1 MVPPWAGIALIL
13 CALSALMAGANVF
26 QRRCAPHPEV
36 VRKLLH
42 LGMGLLSLSLS
53 WLFTSPWPVLV
64 FVALTVL
71 GMLVLR
77 ISTPLRTQLGRVIH
91 GVPRPSL
98 GEVYFPLSVGVIFFL
113 SRGDPFLFGIPIL
126 VLALADAVAALVG
139 IRYGQLRYATA
150 EGDKSAEGSL
160 AFFTVAFLSTHI
172 PLLLFTGTGRAES
185 LLIALTLGLLVM
197 LLEAVSWSGLDNL
210 FIPLGGFILL
220 KTYLT
225 MDVPHLAARLGVT
238 VILVAF
244 VLFWRRRTTLN
255 DSALLGA
262 ALVGY
267 ACWALGGWRWMVA
280 PFTLFVV
287 YALLSPRTARTNWRL
302 HDIHSVVSITSVSL
316 LWLFLA
322 RTLGRAEFFYPY
334 TLGYAIHLAIMGIAR
349 LKHDYPRLP
358 DPVVLS
364 TAVVKSWLLLFLPF
378 VLLEGFTAKILLMV
392 LGGFVGTALGGIAF
406 YTIQPGLDDCPAD
419 APRWVRQAGIAATAS
434 VLSLVPLYL
443 V

>member
-1 MVPPWAGIALIL
+1 
-13 CALSALMAGANVF
+13 
-26 QRRCAPHPEV
+26 
-36 VRKLLH
+36 
-42 LGMGLLSLSLS
+42 
-53 WLFTSPWPVLV
+53 
-64 FVALTVL
+64 
-71 GMLVLR
+71 
-77 ISTPLRTQLGRVIH
+77 
-91 GVPRPSL
+91 
-98 GEVYFPLSVGVIFFL
+98 
-113 SRGDPFLFGIPIL
+113 
-126 VLALADAVAALVG
+126 
-139 IRYGQLRYATA
+139 
-150 EGDKSAEGSL
+150 
-160 AFFTVAFLSTHI
+160 
-172 PLLLFTGTGRAES
+172 
-185 LLIALTLGLLVM
+185 
-197 LLEAVSWSGLDNL
+197 
-210 FIPLGGFILL
+210 
-220 KTYLT
+220 
-225 MDVPHLAARLGVT
+225 
-238 VILVAF
+238 
-244 VLFWRRRTTLN
+244 
-255 DSALLGA
+255 
-262 ALVGY
+262 
-267 ACWALGGWRWMVA
+267 
-280 PFTLFVV
+280 LFVV